1 MNNVSSIVEF
11 VGAIIM
17 IVIGSIIFFQNYRY
31 WRDYGG
37 NPSVYW
43 FTAGGSFAFL
53 GCWVIISRYLLPEF
67 FTLDSHT
74 VDMLT
79 LSRHILFP
87 VILLYFVGVGFWE
100 YVLNK

>member
-1 MNNVSSIVEF
+1 MTNVSSIVEF
-11 VGAIIM
+11 VGAITM

-37 NPSVYW
+37 SPSVYW
-43 FTAGGSFAFL
+43 FSAGASLAFV
-53 GCWVIISRYLLPEF
+53 GCWVIISRFLLPEF

-74 VDMLT
+74 IALLT
-79 LSRHILFP
+79 LSRRILLP
-87 VILLYFVGVGFWE
+87 VIFLYLVGVGFWE